1 MNGMSYILG
10 IDGGNSKTHA
20 LIVNDQ
26 GIPTGFGEAGASDY
40 QEVGIE
46 QACLAWKAA
55 MQKALDQA
63 DIQHYDLAD
72 ACFCL
77 AGADLPE
84 DYLILKAQVGDL
96 LPKTHT
102 WVKNDTIAALRA
114 GLYETSFGVTVVVGT
129 GFNAAVRGHEGQE
142 FVMPGLGYLSG
153 DYGGG
158 RWLGR
163 QVIRAVM
170 RAWDGRG
177 PQTILSRL
185 VLEHMGVKD
194 ELELIRL
201 MRSDKAAQRDIHE
214 LVPLVFEATS
224 LGDTVAQSLL
234 ITLGEEVGLA
244 ASVLIHRF
252 CLENEPVPV
261 VLSTSVFRGKG
272 PLLLDVITRYVHRSA
287 PQARVII
294 PEFLPVVGAVI
305 EAMDETGIRLDNTA
319 LNNLRRGIM
328 DRFPALIRPS
338 WTGGTLIESHA

>member
-1 MNGMSYILG
+1 MSAMSYLLG

-20 LIVNDQ
+20 LIVNNQ
-26 GIPTGFGEAGASDY
+26 GIPSGFGEAGASDY
-40 QEVGIE
+40 QEIGIE

-55 MQKALDQA
+55 IQKAINQA
-63 DIQHYDLAD
+63 DIQLSDLSD

-84 DYLILKAQVGDL
+84 DYLILKARVGDL
-96 LPKTHT
+96 LPKTRIC
-102 WVKNDTIAALRA
+102 VKNDTIAALRA
-114 GLYETSFGVTVVVGT
+114 GLYETSHGVTVVVGT
-129 GFNAAVRGHEGQE
+129 GFNAAVRSHEGQE

-185 VLEHMGVKD
+185 VFKHIGVKD

-201 MRSDKAAQRDIHE
+201 MRSDVGARRDIHE
-214 LVPLVFEATS
+214 LVPLVFEATN
-224 LGDTVAQSLL
+224 LGDMVARSLL
-234 ITLGEEVGLA
+234 TALGEEVGLA

-252 CLENEPVPV
+252 GLENEPVPV

-272 PLLLDVITRYVHRSA
+272 PLLLDVITQYVHRSA

-294 PEFLPVVGAVI
+294 PEFLPVVGAVL
-305 EAMDETGIRLDNTA
+305 EAMDETGIRLDDTVY
-319 LNNLRRGIM
+319 NNLRRVII

-338 WTGGTLIESHA
+338 WKGETFVEAQA